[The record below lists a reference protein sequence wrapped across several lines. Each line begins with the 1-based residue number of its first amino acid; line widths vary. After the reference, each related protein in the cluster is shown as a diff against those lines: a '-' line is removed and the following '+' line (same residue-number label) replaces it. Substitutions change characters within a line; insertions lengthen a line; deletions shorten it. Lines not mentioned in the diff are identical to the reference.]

1 MQDLQLSS
9 LFDVSGLSIAITGGA
24 GVLGAAMTRGLLAN
38 GATVTLLVRSP
49 EKAAALQAEC
59 ASLPGQLHLVR
70 MDVTD
75 AAGAADAIAEC
86 KARAGRLDALV
97 NAAGGN
103 KPGATALPPERLF
116 FDLPDGDLRDVIDLN
131 LMGTV
136 IPSQAAGRVFAEQ
149 GHGHIINISSMAAIK
164 PLTRVVGYS
173 AAKAAIT
180 NFTTWLSVHM
190 CQNYGAEI
198 RVNAI
203 APGFFLTEQNRF
215 LLTDK
220 ETGALTARGQT
231 IIDHTP
237 MGRFGEP
244 DELVGTLIW
253 LLSSSSRF
261 VTGAIIPVDGGFSAF
276 GGV

>member
-1 MQDLQLSS
+1 MSDLKIAS
-9 LFDVSGLSIAITGGA
+9 LFDVSGLSVAITGGA
-24 GVLGAAMTRGLLAN
+24 GVLGRAMAEGLLAN
-38 GATVTLLVRSP
+38 GATVTLLVRNP
-49 EKAAALQAEC
+49 EKAQPVADALQG
-59 ASLPGQLHLVR
+59 LPGTLHLVE

-75 AAGAADAIAEC
+75 PEKTAAGFQACLENTG
-86 KARAGRLDALV
+86 KLDALI
-97 NAAGGN
+97 NSAGGN
-103 KPGATALPPERLF
+103 KPGATAMPDRPFFGLPPEDMRS
-116 FDLPDGDLRDVIDLN
+116 VIDLN

-136 IPSQAAGRVFAEQ
+136 IPCQAAGKIFTDQ

-180 NFTTWLSVHM
+180 NFTYWLSVHM
-190 CQNYGAEI
+190 CQNYGPDL

-220 ETGALTARGQT
+220 ETGALTPRGQT

-244 DELVGTLIW
+244 EELVGILIW
-253 LLSSSSRF
+253 LLSSGARF
-261 VTGAIIPVDGGFSAF
+261 VTGTVIPVDGGFSAF